1 MFLNSLLSIKLKED
15 MKKLTTKI
23 TFKIQHLGNFP
34 GGPVAKNPPCNAGD
48 SGSIL
53 GQETKISN
61 DMKQLSLCAATRE

>member
-1 MFLNSLLSIKLKED
+1 

-23 TFKIQHLGNFP
+23 TFKTQHLGNFP

-53 GQETKISN
+53 GQETTISHA
-61 DMKQLSLCAATRE
+61 MKQLRPCGATRE